1 VGRSSC
7 RHVYRGWTGTRPC
20 RRRGCHREQSPAAAR
35 LSCDEAELG
44 TVLTAVTGSHAEQE
58 YPNNKQVKGTSFF
71 EFVVA
76 LQI

>member
-1 VGRSSC
+1 V
-7 RHVYRGWTGTRPC
+7 
-20 RRRGCHREQSPAAAR
+20 AAR

>member
-1 VGRSSC
+1 
-7 RHVYRGWTGTRPC
+7 
-20 RRRGCHREQSPAAAR
+20 
-35 LSCDEAELG
+35 
-44 TVLTAVTGSHAEQE
+44 VLTAVTGSHAEQE